1 MMKGLLLKEFYVASR
16 TCRSILFVAVVFF
29 ALSFFGNDSQF
40 FVLYP
45 LLMVSLIPVNLLSYD
60 ERDGWDKYSLTL
72 PCTRAQLVSVKYL
85 TGLAF
90 GGLTYLLSEAVL
102 AARFLLAGNFV
113 WGEYLALSSAL
124 ILMGLLGP
132 SILMP
137 FVFQFGSEKGRM
149 AYYFVIALIFAVVGV
164 LAGLG
169 FYVYLEGFSWLVIAA
184 AVLLY
189 LGSWRLSIR
198 LYEKREL

>member
-16 TCRSILFVAVVFF
+16 TCRSILFVVVVFF

-45 LLMVSLIPVNLLSYD
+45 LLMVSLIPVTLLSYD
-60 ERDGWDKYSLTL
+60 ERDGWDKYSCAL
-72 PCTRAQLVSVKYL
+72 PCTRAQLVSAKYL
-85 TGLAF
+85 IGLVF
-90 GGLTYLLSEAVL
+90 GGVV
-102 AARFLLAGNFV
+102 FLLA
-113 WGEYLALSSAL
+113 ELLLAVRLFLNGAFDTGAFLSLSSAL
-124 ILMGLLGP
+124 LLLGLLGP
-132 SILMP
+132 SLLMP

-184 AVLLY
+184 VVLLY

>member
-1 MMKGLLLKEFYVASR
+1 MKGLLLKDFYMTAK
-16 TCRSILFVAVVFF
+16 TCKSYLFVILIFL

-40 FVLYP
+40 FILYP
-45 LLMVSLIPVNLLSYD
+45 LLMMSLIPVTLLSYD

-102 AARFLLAGNFV
+102 AARFLLAGSFV

-124 ILMGLLGP
+124 LLLGLLGP
-132 SILMP
+132 SLLMP
-137 FVFQFGSEKGRM
+137 FVFKFGSEKGRL
-149 AYYFVIALIFAVVGV
+149 AYYFVIALLFAVVAI

-184 AVLLY
+184 VVLLY
-189 LGSWRLSIR
+189 LGSWRLSIFF
-198 LYEKREL
+198 YEKREL

>member
-1 MMKGLLLKEFYVASR
+1 MMKALLLKEFYVASK
-16 TCRSILFVAVVFF
+16 TCRSILLVIVAFF

-40 FVLYP
+40 FILYP
-45 LLMVSLIPVNLLSYD
+45 LMMVSLVPVTLLSYD

-102 AARFLLAGNFV
+102 AARFLLAGSFV
-113 WGEYLALSSAL
+113 WGEYLSLSSAL
-124 ILMGLLGP
+124 LLLGLLGP

-137 FVFQFGSEKGRM
+137 FVFKFGSEKGRI
-149 AYYFVIALIFAVVGV
+149 AYYFVIALIFAVVAI
-164 LAGLG
+164 LAGMG
-169 FYVYLEGFSWLVIAA
+169 FYEYLNGFSWLVIAA

-189 LGSWRLSIR
+189 LGSWRLSIHF
-198 LYEKREL
+198 YEKREL

>member
-1 MMKGLLLKEFYVASR
+1 MMKALLLKEFYLASK
-16 TCRSILFVAVVFF
+16 TCRSFLLVIAAFL

-45 LLMVSLIPVNLLSYD
+45 LLMVSMIPVTLLSYD
-60 ERDGWDKYSLTL
+60 ERDRWNQYSLTL

-90 GGLTYLLSEAVL
+90 GGVTYLLSEAVL
-102 AARFLLAGNFV
+102 AARFLLAGSFV
-113 WGEYLALSSAL
+113 WGEYLSLSSAL
-124 ILMGLLGP
+124 LLLGLLGP
-132 SILMP
+132 SLLMP
-137 FVFQFGSEKGRM
+137 FVFKFGSEKGRM
-149 AYYFVIALIFAVVGV
+149 AYFFVIAFIFAAVAL

-169 FYVYLEGFSWLVIAA
+169 FYVYLERFFWLVIGA

-189 LGSWRLSIR
+189 LGSWRLSI
-198 LYEKREL
+198 LFYEKREL